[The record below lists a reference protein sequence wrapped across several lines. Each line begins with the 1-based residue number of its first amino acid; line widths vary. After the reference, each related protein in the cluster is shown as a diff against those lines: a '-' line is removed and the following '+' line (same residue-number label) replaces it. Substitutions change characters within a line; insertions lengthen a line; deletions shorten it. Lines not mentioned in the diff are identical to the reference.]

1 MIHYVIVKFKDPQ
14 DRFALK
20 DEIEALF
27 ATALE
32 IEGVEKVEVRPSCS
46 ERENRYHL
54 MIAMT
59 MTEEGLERYDVSEMH
74 KRWKADYG
82 DRIALKTIFDHE

>member
-1 MIHYVIVKFKDPQ
+1 MVHYIIVKFKDPQ
-14 DRFALK
+14 DRFTLRE
-20 DEIEALF
+20 EIETLF

-46 ERENRYHL
+46 ERENRYHI

-59 MTEEGLERYDVSEMH
+59 MTEEGLVRYDASEMH
-74 KRWKADYG
+74 KRWKSEYG

>member
-1 MIHYVIVKFKDPQ
+1 MVHYIIVKFRDPQ

-20 DEIEALF
+20 DGIEALF

-59 MTEEGLERYDVSEMH
+59 MTEEGLARYDVSEMH
-74 KRWKADYG
+74 HRWKAEYG

>member
-1 MIHYVIVKFKDPQ
+1 MIHYIIVKFKDPQ
-14 DRFALK
+14 DRFTLRE
-20 DEIEALF
+20 EIETLF
-27 ATALE
+27 QTALE

-59 MTEEGLERYDVSEMH
+59 MTEAGLERYDVSDMH
-74 KRWKADYG
+74 RKWKEEYG
-82 DRIALKTIFDHE
+82 DRLACKTIFDHE

>member
-1 MIHYVIVKFKDPQ
+1 MVHYIIVKFKDPQ
-14 DRFALK
+14 DRFTLRE
-20 DEIEALF
+20 EIERLF
-27 ATALE
+27 LTALE
-32 IEGVEKVEVRPSCS
+32 IEGVERVEVRPSCS

-59 MTEEGLERYDVSEMH
+59 MTEAGLENYDVSDMH
-74 KRWKADYG
+74 RRWKREYE

>member
-1 MIHYVIVKFKDPQ
+1 MVHYVIVKFKDPQ
-14 DRFALK
+14 DRFTLRN
-20 DEIEALF
+20 EIEELF
-27 ATALE
+27 NTALE

-46 ERENRYHL
+46 ERENRYHI

-59 MTEEGLERYDVSEMH
+59 MTKEGLARYDVSEMH
-74 KRWKADYG
+74 KRWKAEYG

>member
-1 MIHYVIVKFKDPQ
+1 MVHYIIVKFKDPQ
-14 DRFALK
+14 YRFTLK
-20 DEIEALF
+20 EEIETLF

-59 MTEEGLERYDVSEMH
+59 MSEEGLARYDVSEMH
-74 KRWKADYG
+74 KRWKAEYG
-82 DRIALKTIFDHE
+82 ERIALKTIFDHE

>member
-1 MIHYVIVKFKDPQ
+1 MVHYIIVKFKDPQ
-14 DRFALK
+14 DRFTLRE
-20 DEIEALF
+20 EIETLF

-59 MTEEGLERYDVSEMH
+59 MTEEGLERYDVSAMH
-74 KRWKADYG
+74 KRWKAEYG
-82 DRIALKTIFDHE
+82 ERIALKTIFDHK